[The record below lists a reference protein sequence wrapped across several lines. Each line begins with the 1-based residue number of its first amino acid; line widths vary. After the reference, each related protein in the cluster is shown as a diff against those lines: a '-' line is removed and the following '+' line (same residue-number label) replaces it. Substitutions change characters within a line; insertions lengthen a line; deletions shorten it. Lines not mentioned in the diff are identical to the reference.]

1 MRGFASKTIFLSI
14 ALFIL
19 PASPSV
25 LWSAPKASPE
35 LGNYNELISEEWM
48 NILFNNQKIGFS
60 YQKIEKGDAGYR
72 VTDRAVIKMK
82 VMDISQDMSFSNTTY
97 LSGAKKLVKFIYLQ
111 TIQRQRQRTTGI
123 VKNGKL
129 QLAITGAGGT
139 SYKTVKIQPDTYFG
153 ESIGFALSDKL
164 NVGFKITVPIFISA
178 LRATDN
184 LTFEVIGKKKMT
196 VDGKPVDVYIVES
209 SIQGVKTRS
218 YVTKSGVTIRE
229 ESFMNFVSVRAS
241 ESEALKFE
249 TAYVPITSL
258 ITFSLITP
266 DKQIENPARIKTL
279 KLSIGGLKNPGL
291 LPNDYRQSIGSPER
305 KMDKSRRRS
314 FTAPVTIKKKNPEKF
329 LSIAEASSARPD
341 DLKPSPEIQ
350 SDNKMIYSVAR
361 KIIGGEKDAWQAARK
376 INGWVYKNVEKKLVD
391 SFTAIDVLLSKQGE
405 CQSHTNLFTAFARSV
420 GVPARVAS
428 GLVYSK
434 KNEGFLYHAW
444 PEVYVGEWVAMD
456 PTLGQDV
463 ADATHIKLVGGEIE
477 NQIQLVRYI
486 GRISITIDSISN

>member
-1 MRGFASKTIFLSI
+1 MKISKRGIIPL
-14 ALFIL
+14 ALIL
-19 PASPSV
+19 LLASPSA
-25 LWSAPKASPE
+25 LWSASKASPD
-35 LGNYNELISEEWM
+35 LANYNELISEEWM
-48 NILFNNQKIGFS
+48 NILFNDQKIGFS
-60 YQKIEKGDAGYR
+60 YQKIEQGKKGYK

-82 VMDISQDMSFSNTTY
+82 IMDISQDMSFSNTTY
-97 LSGAKKLVKFIYLQ
+97 LNGDKRLLKFIYLQ
-111 TIQRQRQRTTGI
+111 TIQSQRQRTTGV
-123 VKNGKL
+123 VKDGKL

-139 SYKTVKIQPDTYFG
+139 SYKTVKIHPNTYFG
-153 ESIGFALSDKL
+153 NSMGFALSEKL
-164 NVGFKITVPIFISA
+164 KVGFKVTVPIFITA
-178 LRATDN
+178 LRTTGA

-196 VDGKPVDVYIVES
+196 FGGEPVDVYIVES

-229 ESFMNFVSVRAS
+229 ESFMNFVSVRVD
-241 ESEALKFE
+241 ESEALKFQE
-249 TAYVPITSL
+249 AYVPITSL

-266 DKQIENPARIKTL
+266 DKPIINPAQIKTL

-291 LPNDYRQSIGSPER
+291 LPDDYRQSVGKPKR

-314 FTAPVTIKKKNPEKF
+314 FTAPVTIKKRTPKKF
-329 LSIAEASSARPD
+329 LPIIKASSAKPE

-350 SDNKMIYSVAR
+350 SDNKMIINVAR
-361 KIIGGEKDAWQAARK
+361 NIIGGEKDAWQAARK
-376 INGWVYKNVEKKLVD
+376 INGWVNKNIEKKLVD

-420 GVPARVAS
+420 GIPTRVAS

-444 PEVYVGEWVAMD
+444 PEVYVGEWIAMD

-463 ADATHIKLVGGEIE
+463 ADATHIKLAGGEIE
-477 NQIQLVRYI
+477 KQIQLIQYI
-486 GRISITIDSISN
+486 GKIGITIDSISR

>member
-1 MRGFASKTIFLSI
+1 MKSSNR
-14 ALFIL
+14 IL
-19 PASPSV
+19 PALALILFLASPSA
-25 LWSAPKASPE
+25 LWSAPKTPPAPAS
-35 LGNYNELISEEWM
+35 YNELISEEWM

-60 YQKIEKGDAGYR
+60 YQKIEKGARGYR
-72 VTDRAVIKMK
+72 ITDRAVIKMK
-82 VMDISQDMSFSNTTY
+82 IMDISQDMSFANTTY

-111 TIQRQRQRTTGI
+111 TIQSQRQRTTG
-123 VKNGKL
+123 VMKNGNL

-164 NVGFKITVPIFISA
+164 KVGFKITVPIFIAA

-184 LTFEVIGKKKMT
+184 LTFEVVGEKKMT
-196 VDGKPVDVYIVES
+196 VGKKPVDVYIVES

-229 ESFMNFVSVRAS
+229 ESFMNFVSVRVS
-241 ESEALKFE
+241 ESEALKFKE
-249 TAYVPITSL
+249 AYVPITSL

-266 DKQIENPARIKTL
+266 DKQIENPAQIKTL
-279 KLSIGGLKNPGL
+279 KLSIGGLKTPGL
-291 LPNDYRQSIGSPER
+291 LPNDYRQSIGKPKR

-314 FTAPVTIKKKNPEKF
+314 FTAPVTIKKINPAKF
-329 LSIAEASSARPD
+329 LSIAEASSAMPA
-341 DLKPSPEIQ
+341 DLRPSPEIQ
-350 SDNKMIYSVAR
+350 SDNKMIISVAR

-428 GLVYSK
+428 GLVYSE
-434 KNEGFLYHAW
+434 KNEGFL
-444 PEVYVGEWVAMD
+444 
-456 PTLGQDV
+456 
-463 ADATHIKLVGGEIE
+463 
-477 NQIQLVRYI
+477 
-486 GRISITIDSISN
+486 